1 MKLLIITFL
10 ALTPGLLIAD
20 GFKSPINDLEIKAN
34 FEKRLGTLRDQGK
47 LASTVELAEQLK
59 KQKQLSV
66 ELTAAPVTNAAPSS
80 VYQRHKKGILCF
92 GNIYKC
98 DRCDK
103 WHSNIAGG
111 FIISK
116 EGLAVTNYHVMENK
130 KAGGFGGMT
139 MEGEIYP
146 VIKVVASSKINDLA
160 IVQLSGKD
168 FHPLPIAEGDTV
180 GSDVTVISHPEGRFY
195 TVSKG
200 IISRY
205 YTLRG
210 GDERGSPRMAI
221 TADFAKGSSGSPVFN
236 QSGAVVGVV
245 ASTNSIYYNKSKGVE
260 TNLQMVIKSCI
271 PSGSILKLLSPA
283 KKRN

>member
-1 MKLLIITFL
+1 MKLLTL
-10 ALTPGLLIAD
+10 TLLTLTPGLLFAD
-20 GFKSPINDLEIKAN
+20 GFQSPINDLEIKAN
-34 FEKRLGTLRDQGK
+34 FEKRLGALRDQGK
-47 LASTVELAEQLK
+47 LPAPAELATQLK

-66 ELTAAPVTNAAPSS
+66 KLPPTAATSS
-80 VYQRHKKGILCF
+80 KTSSIYQKNKKGILCF

-98 DRCDK
+98 DKCDK

-130 KAGGFGGMT
+130 KAGGFGAMT
-139 MEGEIYP
+139 MDGKIYP
-146 VIKVVASSKINDLA
+146 VIKVVASSKRNDLA
-160 IVQLSGKD
+160 IVQLSGRD

-210 GDERGSPRMAI
+210 GNERGSPRMAI

-236 QSGAVVGVV
+236 QSGDVIGVV
-245 ASTNSIYYNKSKGVE
+245 ASTNSIYYNKSEGVE
-260 TNLQMVIKSCI
+260 RNLQMVIKSCI
-271 PSGSILKLLSPA
+271 PSGSILKLLTPA
-283 KKRN
+283 KKTN